1 MHRFTL
7 VVMLVACVGLLAACI
22 GGSPV
27 CEALPEEI
35 ELTLSA
41 TGLTPSDP
49 EVCRGDEVT
58 LGVSSGVDG
67 VLHVHG
73 YEEDVPAVPVT
84 AGDRIDLAFTA
95 TRSGQFPIELHTD
108 ENTQGV
114 NVGLLTV
121 HEP

>member
-1 MHRFTL
+1 MHRSML
-7 VVMLVACVGLLAACI
+7 VVLVACATVLGACI
-22 GGSPV
+22 GASAQ
-27 CEALPEEI
+27 CETLPEDI

-41 TGLTPSDP
+41 TTLTPSDP
-49 EVCRGDEVT
+49 AVCRGDEVT
-58 LGVSSGVDG
+58 LTVSPEIEG

-73 YEEDVPAVPVT
+73 YDEELPATAVT
-84 AGDRIDLAFTA
+84 EGEVVELAFSA